1 MNVDVVVGVCPCV
14 FGIGLEFDVVHDLD
28 VDVIV
33 WFLGIA
39 VDDVARGRVGV
50 CLGHRVGVDAGV
62 DVSVDCGVVACVCVG
77 VGIHVVVIV
86 CVIV

>member
-14 FGIGLEFDVVHDLD
+14 FDIGLEFDVVHDLD

-39 VDDVARGRVGV
+39 V
-50 CLGHRVGVDAGV
+50 V
-62 DVSVDCGVVACVCVG
+62 DVVVCVDG
-77 VGIHVVVIV
+77 SFLLLLVLFMKMMLLIVVFTLFLMLTFNVSLY
-86 CVIV
+86 